1 MDWRI
6 KRNATLLLFDT
17 GDAWTGSC
25 IFIRVASFRL
35 SMRITSY
42 CLTFWPLTAV
52 LLFAFVQRH
61 CALVACYSKWV
72 IVAFYSAFLFS
83 FFFWCVCVCIYLH
96 QSQRCTYSAVWL
108 LHGWFHVKLD
118 KLHCQLRTISC
129 RFLQSHIRRAHACN
143 LPQALAAERPGYFY
157 VLLRWH
163 GGWTNT
169 EIENRK
175 LTQTKILPPPCP
187 TRTTS
192 QALQVLYYPR
202 SPVG

>member
-1 MDWRI
+1 MLITWSRLVELPHPITMDWRI

-52 LLFAFVQRH
+52 LLFAFVQQH

-83 FFFWCVCVCIYLH
+83 FFFWCVCVYI
-96 QSQRCTYSAVWL
+96 SPPKSAVYIQCCLVVTWL
-108 LHGWFHVKLD
+108 VPRETR
-118 KLHCQLRTISC
+118 QIT
-129 RFLQSHIRRAHACN
+129 
-143 LPQALAAERPGYFY
+143 LPTTHHFMS
-157 VLLRWH
+157 
-163 GGWTNT
+163 
-169 EIENRK
+169 
-175 LTQTKILPPPCP
+175 LPAKPH
-187 TRTTS
+187 T
-192 QALQVLYYPR
+192 
-202 SPVG
+202 